1 MGPKKKQIE
10 RNQRFVSRIKEEN
23 CCIDCEH
30 FFPACAM
37 DFDHVQGEKV
47 AGVAKLVIS
56 GCSLDKISLEIEKCE
71 LVCACCHRIR
81 TASRLLDKYAYL

>member
-1 MGPKKKQIE
+1 MGAKNRKQIE
-10 RNQRFVSRIKEEN
+10 RNQRLVSRLKEEN

-37 DFDHVQGEKV
+37 DFDHVQGDKV
-47 AGVAKLVIS
+47 AGVSKLVAT
-56 GCSLDKISLEIEKCE
+56 GCSLEKLERELDKCE

-81 TASRLLDKYAYL
+81 TYKRLNDISW